1 MNVVSIGEVV
11 FIRFFVVEVKN
22 TKSFVLIEDI
32 GIEDNLCG
40 VDFLLVNLYYLLVDL
55 RDNVVRIEEFQNIEI
70 DYLNIA
76 VELNEFNILN
86 ESFEGNV
93 IEEFRLVIEVVFGVE
108 YMGLGVVDDLAYI
121 EGLYVVVNLLSRIF
135 TEVENFLLFKGLL
148 FCFILEEIDMFI
160 FRKDIMEYVR

>member
-1 MNVVSIGEVV
+1 M
-11 FIRFFVVEVKN
+11 
-22 TKSFVLIEDI
+22 
-32 GIEDNLCG
+32 
-40 VDFLLVNLYYLLVDL
+40 
-55 RDNVVRIEEFQNIEI
+55 
-70 DYLNIA
+70 
-76 VELNEFNILN
+76 ELNEFNILN